1 MDKPVQR
8 VTPFYYKQFK
18 FIWVLL
24 TLVLLSLSFYLNW
37 QISYARSHRD
47 LNAVATQLSNAMDSL
62 MEDLFQEVYALP
74 LYGQNLP
81 RCDEDLLQL
90 LDRITINNL
99 RISGITISDNTHQTI
114 CSTLRTSSA
123 FAPPAFLQARVISG
137 PFKLSVFDEPI
148 YVIQQKMGSY
158 YISIILF
165 SSVLERTL
173 KTPNLI
179 ASAVTLFNQQEQKN
193 IISIERNKLDNWILS
208 SELQKKS
215 QANKHLF
222 FVNDPLQSING
233 FSIVAFANNTV
244 IYHNLWLR
252 ELLAGLFTLLAS
264 YLLYLFVDK
273 LISEKHSLGGL
284 LKSAVKNEEFYPE
297 YQPVFNAQLNAFS
310 GIEVLLRWKN
320 NEDTIILPDLFVQE
334 AERNGLIIPITL
346 QILAIAFYETQH
358 LINSRP
364 YFHIAI
370 NLSSIH
376 FTDPDFFSKCTQ
388 LIHDYAI
395 PAQQII
401 FEITERELLNK
412 DNPVFRTKMLELRNT
427 GYSLAVDDFGTGHAS
442 ISYLQHFPFN
452 YLKIDKL
459 FIQAIGTKAIT
470 ESLNA
475 TIIHMAK
482 DLKLHIIAE
491 GVETAE
497 QVEYLKKNEVYILQ
511 GWYFSKALS
520 IEQLVDLLQG
530 EHDEAWD

>member
-8 VTPFYYKQFK
+8 VTPFYNKQFK
-18 FIWVLL
+18 FIWVIL
-24 TLVLLSLSFYLNW
+24 TLVLLLSSFYLNW

-47 LNAVATQLSNAMDSL
+47 LNAVAIQLSNAMDSL

-81 RCDEDLLQL
+81 HCDADLLQL
-90 LDRITINNL
+90 LDHITINNL
-99 RISGITISDNTHQTI
+99 HISGLIISDSTHKTI
-114 CSTLRTSSA
+114 CSTLRISSV
-123 FAPPAFLQARVISG
+123 FAPPSFVQARVISG
-137 PFKLSVFDEPI
+137 PFKLTVFDEPI
-148 YVIQQKMGSY
+148 YVIEQKMGSY
-158 YISIILF
+158 YISIIIF

-179 ASAVTLFNQQEQKN
+179 ASAVTLFNQQQQKN

-208 SELQKKS
+208 SELQQKS
-215 QANKHLF
+215 LIDKHMF
-222 FVNDPLQSING
+222 FVGDPLQSING
-233 FSIVAFANNTV
+233 FSIVAFANSNV
-244 IYHNLWLR
+244 IHHNLWLR

-264 YLLYLFVDK
+264 YLLYLFVNK
-273 LISEKHSLGGL
+273 LINEKNSLGGL
-284 LKSAVKNEEFYPE
+284 LKSAVKNQEFYPE
-297 YQPVFNAQLNAFS
+297 YQPLFNEQLNVFS

-320 NEDTIILPDLFVQE
+320 NEDKIIMPDLFVQE
-334 AERNGLIIPITL
+334 AESSGLIIPITL
-346 QILAIAFYETQH
+346 QIIAIALYETQH

-370 NLSSIH
+370 NLSSAH
-376 FTDPDFFSKCTQ
+376 FTDPDFFPQCTQ
-388 LIHDYAI
+388 LIDDYAI
-395 PAQQII
+395 PPQQII
-401 FEITERELLNK
+401 FEITERELLDK
-412 DNPVFRTKMLELRNT
+412 DNPVFYTKMLALRKA

-442 ISYLQHFPFN
+442 ISYLQYFPFN

-475 TIIHMAK
+475 TIIQMAK

-511 GWYFSKALS
+511 GWYFSKALA